1 MLPCNVVVQELE
13 NGKTEITTVDP
24 VASMQSVGNEK
35 LASVANEVQQKL
47 KQVIDN
53 V

>member
-1 MLPCNVVVQELE
+1 
-13 NGKTEITTVDP
+13 
-24 VASMQSVGNEK
+24 MQAVGNEK
-35 LASVANEVQQKL
+35 LASVASEVQQKL